1 VVWAV
6 KLLRPHL
13 YGRSFS
19 IVTDHAALKWLMT
32 RPNLAG
38 RLHRWSLTLQEYD
51 FVIEYRPG
59 ATNVVADALSRAPA
73 TVRAVTGRE
82 RVLVMATEADGKTED
97 DDPLT
102 SPVVQ
107 SPVSMEA
114 EQLAAVP
121 ESVALPGG
129 RTRIASE
136 AAGPLTRDANRRL
149 ETEAT
154 KAARTEQNDGMETES
169 ATISAVPAPVVTT
182 QNPEPPP
189 KRTRTARRMA
199 GAGGALA
206 PSVPRLREPMR
217 RTVERRPVV
226 QPEVRAMPRTDNE
239 EDDERDELPVHEL
252 GLQLTEDMIEAA
264 QNRIKLVQKLLAA
277 GQWRDRLVKKSLS
290 WR

>member
-264 QNRIKLVQKLLAA
+264 QNRIKLVQ
-277 GQWRDRLVKKSLS
+277 
-290 WR
+290 